1 VAVVSIERGDQGGHF
16 DTSYNVAVA
25 VLAELWRFEKCEKKR
40 YNFWR
45 KNENVKI
52 MNSGGVTGGS
62 GRVAVVSIERGD
74 QGGSNGSNL
83 VVAVA
88 VLAEI

>member
-1 VAVVSIERGDQGGHF
+1 VAVVPVDRGDQGGHF

-62 GRVAVVSIERGD
+62 GWVAVVSIDRGD
-74 QGGSNGSNL
+74 QGGHFDTSYN
-83 VVAVA
+83 VAVA